1 MGDEAND
8 DERLDFLFKQ
18 VQSTYKNVNME
29 KFEVFTSS
37 DSTLNAVYE
46 VRRLTLGS
54 ALVRLFALSLH
65 AHFTSPMLTPPA
77 TSITTLLHS
86 FSTESNSPF
95 TSPSPGAQSR

>member
-65 AHFTSPMLTPPA
+65 AHS
-77 TSITTLLHS
+77 LL
-86 FSTESNSPF
+86 PC
-95 TSPSPGAQSR
+95 